1 MSLGG
6 GGGGS
11 RIVVAKAEGVS
22 FAAGVRAGDVLTRVV
37 RLPAADRFKWRAVSA
52 RAEHRTGLRRA
63 AMQVAYGMASGVRH
77 SVRHNS
83 RGAWLRTSQAHAS
96 ARH

>member
-37 RLPAADRFKWRAVSA
+37 RLPTRCRSFRMACRFR
-52 RAEHRTGLRRA
+52 
-63 AMQVAYGMASGVRH
+63 
-77 SVRHNS
+77 
-83 RGAWLRTSQAHAS
+83 
-96 ARH
+96 

>member
-1 MSLGG
+1 VLHRIRAAAPRALPPPKRSGVARRPGAADRNGEYRVTLAEHTLQMSLGG

-37 RLPAADRFKWRAVSA
+37 RLPTRCRSFRMACRFR
-52 RAEHRTGLRRA
+52 
-63 AMQVAYGMASGVRH
+63 
-77 SVRHNS
+77 
-83 RGAWLRTSQAHAS
+83 
-96 ARH
+96 